1 MNFWP
6 PYLGAGVK
14 VKLVDEKQMIIE
26 VSMPLRKMNS
36 NYVGVHFGGSL
47 YSMVDPFYM
56 LILMKK
62 LGRDYIVWD
71 KSASIEFKKPG
82 IDRVKCHFEITNER
96 LSEIKAEVEEKGKCE
111 PLFEA
116 LIYGESGEL
125 VAKVEK
131 KLWVRK
137 K

>member
-6 PYLGAGVK
+6 PYFGAGVR
-14 VKLVDEKQMIIE
+14 VKLEDEREMIVK
-26 VSMPLRKMNS
+26 VSMPLKKLNS

-62 LGRDYIVWD
+62 LGREYIVWD
-71 KSASIEFKKPG
+71 KSAHIEFKRPG
-82 IDRVKCHFEITNER
+82 KDRVSCRFEITPEQLEAVKR
-96 LSEIKAEVEEKGKCE
+96 EVEEKGKCE
-111 PLFEA
+111 PIFDA

-131 KLWVRK
+131 RLWVRK